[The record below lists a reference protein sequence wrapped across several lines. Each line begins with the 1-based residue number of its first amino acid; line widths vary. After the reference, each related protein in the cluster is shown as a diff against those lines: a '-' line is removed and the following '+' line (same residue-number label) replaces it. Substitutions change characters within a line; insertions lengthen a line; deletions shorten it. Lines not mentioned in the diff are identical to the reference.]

1 MRSLV
6 PVEIKKFHAD
16 TFPCYR
22 KGERKDN
29 QKQIDQR
36 PSTFVVRRRPE
47 ERKKTLDGPSCPA
60 LARLVPAARDESK
73 KLSDI
78 LDGNEEETGRGS
90 DLRNSRTGSIFY
102 GFVCLHRRRKM
113 KPVMRRH

>member
-16 TFPCYR
+16 TLPCYR

-78 LDGNEEETGRGS
+78 LDGNEEETGRRATYEIAGR
-90 DLRNSRTGSIFY
+90 DLFFTALCVSIDV
-102 GFVCLHRRRKM
+102 GK
-113 KPVMRRH
+113 

>member
-60 LARLVPAARDESK
+60 LARLVPPCP
-73 KLSDI
+73 
-78 LDGNEEETGRGS
+78 GRA
-90 DLRNSRTGSIFY
+90 
-102 GFVCLHRRRKM
+102 RRK
-113 KPVMRRH
+113 